1 LTKLLRISLAIALL
15 ALGTSV
21 LANAGNLVTNGGFET
36 GDFTGWTLSGD
47 TGITGVCDVSS
58 CPGGFAP
65 QEGNFAAFFGPVGDT
80 GTISQEIATTP
91 GQQYTLSFYLAD
103 PQGGTPNYFSVTFGT
118 ATFTLNNFGTAFGW
132 QQFLLTDTASSTQ
145 TELSFT
151 FRHDPAYWFL
161 DNVQVNSGGQ
171 GTTPEPSTLVMFGS
185 GLLGIAG
192 VARRKF
198 LN

>member
-1 LTKLLRISLAIALL
+1 M
-15 ALGTSV
+15 SV
-21 LANAGNLVTNGGFET
+21 LDMTTDEYQTPAAYDLEPTET
-36 GDFTGWTLSGD
+36 DDYVYYGWTYESIVENQENHMQRWTIG
-47 TGITGVCDVSS
+47 GIAA
-58 CPGGFAP
+58 GFL
-65 QEGNFAAFFGPVGDT
+65 GR
-80 GTISQEIATTP
+80 
-91 GQQYTLSFYLAD
+91 LYLAD

-132 QQFLLTDTASSTQ
+132 QQFLLTDTASSSQ

-161 DNVQVNSGGQ
+161 DNVQINAGGQ

-192 VARRKF
+192 IARRKF